1 MWETWIWSLGWEDP
15 LEKVK
20 VKSLSCVRLFETPW
34 TGSCQVPPSMGFSR
48 QEDWNELPFFSP
60 GDLPHPGIKP
70 GSPALQAGSL
80 PSESQEKLEKGK
92 ATHSILAYENSID
105 YIVMGFQRVRQDWEI
120 FTFTFHFQITWFLHI
135 IKTKAFIFVSRKT
148 LPYTNILLLFLD
160 FYLARLICIKYYLG
174 DKF

>member
-1 MWETWIWSLGWEDP
+1 MFLSYAGTLLLLIFGTTLDTCRMEEWIKSPYPIWGFPGGSADKESSCSVGDLGLIPGLGISLGEGKGYP
-15 LEKVK
+15 L
-20 VKSLSCVRLFETPW
+20 
-34 TGSCQVPPSMGFSR
+34 QY
-48 QEDWNELPFFSP
+48 
-60 GDLPHPGIKP
+60 
-70 GSPALQAGSL
+70 
-80 PSESQEKLEKGK
+80 
-92 ATHSILAYENSID
+92 SILENSID